1 MRHAIFASF
10 LALASFSTVLQA
22 APPATLQEG
31 KNYTLVKPVQP
42 TENSKKIEV
51 LEFFSYGCPHCHD
64 LEPLMSAWEKKQAK
78 DVNLQRVPVAFS
90 KAWEPLSKMY
100 YAFEVLGIL
109 DKYHTRFFNA
119 VHQENLNYRDE
130 NQLFEWVSKNGGNKT
145 QFIEAYRSFGV
156 QQKAQRARQL
166 AIQYAI
172 NGVPT
177 LAIDGKY
184 LTSSSLTGSHETL
197 FPVVD
202 ALVQQARHGHR

>member
-1 MRHAIFASF
+1 MRRLFIATLFASVN
-10 LALASFSTVLQA
+10 LITPLHA
-22 APPATLQEG
+22 APLLQEG
-31 KNYTLVKPVQP
+31 KNYTVVKPVQA
-42 TENSKKIEV
+42 TENQKKIEV

-64 LEPLMSAWEKKQAK
+64 LEPLLVNWEKKQAK
-78 DVNLQRVPVAFS
+78 DINLQRVPVAFS
-90 KAWEPLSKMY
+90 KAWEPLSKVY
-100 YAFEVLGIL
+100 YTFEALGLL

-130 NQLFEWVSKNGGNKT
+130 NQLFEWVAKNGGNKA
-145 QFIEAYRSFGV
+145 QFIDTYRSFGI

-172 NGVPT
+172 SGVPT

-184 LTSSSLTGSHETL
+184 LTSSSLTGTHEAL

-202 ALVQQARHGHR
+202 ALIQQTRHNRH